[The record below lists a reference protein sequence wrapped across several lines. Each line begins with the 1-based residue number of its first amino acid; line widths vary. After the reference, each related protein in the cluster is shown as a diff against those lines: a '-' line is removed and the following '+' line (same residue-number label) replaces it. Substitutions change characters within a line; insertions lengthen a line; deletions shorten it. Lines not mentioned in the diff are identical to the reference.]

1 MTWRPDPTTTTSTV
15 PDTTVP
21 ETTVPETTIP
31 VTTLPN
37 GCGEGFDIPC
47 PPEGCTITDTD
58 IVCVPPPATTI
69 PVETTSPP
77 TIGDVCHING
87 STDIITRPDFQFYNS
102 SNEPGA
108 IGTHSISALPC
119 GPVVAE
125 TTTTVAVAEPVP
137 TLPAT
142 GGEAGWI
149 ALTGTVMILTGISL
163 VSMVKGRKA

>member
-1 MTWRPDPTTTTSTV
+1 MTYRPDPTTTTSTV
-15 PDTTVP
+15 PDTTAP
-21 ETTVPETTIP
+21 ETTVPEPTIP
-31 VTTLPN
+31 ETTV
-37 GCGEGFDIPC
+37 
-47 PPEGCTITDTD
+47 PEGCEVFEDD
-58 IVCVPPPATTI
+58 IVCIDTPPITPPVGTI
-69 PVETTSPP
+69 P

-108 IGTHSISALPC
+108 IGTHSISGLPC
-119 GPVVAE
+119 GPVVAD
-125 TTTTVAVAEPVP
+125 TTTTVAVAEPAP
-137 TLPAT
+137 SLPAT